1 MAALRGNDRGLTRGK
16 TSIRLAVAR
25 KKTIDGSLVL
35 NNRAAPSQR
44 AALLSRARLNVS
56 LLGVLLGVSG
66 CQSMSPVKGPVE
78 ASDGPVEIRITPAR
92 TLDVRD
98 RDGSRTSLEAVSRAR
113 GSIPG
118 VRGDSVTFRIDSW
131 RGGSPV
137 GDHKPTWAQ
146 TVLSA
151 SDPEVTFFRDR
162 VSVTKN
168 LVMVAVVVA
177 LVSLAIGQASVG
189 GY

>member
-1 MAALRGNDRGLTRGK
+1 M
-16 TSIRLAVAR
+16 
-25 KKTIDGSLVL
+25 
-35 NNRAAPSQR
+35 
-44 AALLSRARLNVS
+44 
-56 LLGVLLGVSG
+56 
-66 CQSMSPVKGPVE
+66 E

-98 RDGSRTSLEAVSRAR
+98 RDGTRSSLEAVGRAR
-113 GSIPG
+113 GSIPS

-131 RGGSPV
+131 LGGSPV

-151 SDPEVTFFRDR
+151 SDPELTFFQDR

-168 LVMVAVVVA
+168 LVLVAVVVG

>member
-1 MAALRGNDRGLTRGK
+1 MVAPRGSLSSVRRTE
-16 TSIRLAVAR
+16 
-25 KKTIDGSLVL
+25 KTIDGPVVRS
-35 NNRAAPSQR
+35 NRAAPSQG

-56 LLGVLLGVSG
+56 LLGVLVAMCG
-66 CQSMSPVKGPVE
+66 CQSMSPVRGPVQP
-78 ASDGPVEIRITPAR
+78 SDGPVEIRITPAR

-113 GSIPG
+113 GHIPS

-137 GDHKPTWAQ
+137 GDHRPIWAQ

-151 SDPEVTFFRDR
+151 SDPEVTFFHDR
-162 VSVTKN
+162 VSLTKN
-168 LVMVAVVVA
+168 LVAVAIVVG